1 MTKKNKSIEAIKNK
15 TTDKKM
21 SSIQKPILT
30 VITPLDSELTNI
42 YNELIERG
50 KGRGFVTESEIISII
65 PNLEENIEAI
75 DFLYQKLRQANIKII
90 DFSEE
95 QPCKTESKKIKNGR
109 RKTLTEQISSSLQ
122 VYLREISQTS
132 LLTPK
137 EEIALGK
144 RISQG
149 DELSRQ
155 KLINA
160 NLRLVVSIAKRYI
173 NRSRKLSFLDLI
185 QEGNI
190 GLFKA
195 AEKFDY
201 HKGYK
206 FSTYAT
212 WWIRQSIT
220 RALADQ
226 SRVIRIP
233 VHMIETISKYTQIK
247 TQLAQ
252 ELGRE
257 PTIEEISEEINLP
270 IAKVSQIQKIAQ
282 ETVSLETPVG
292 DEEGDAYLG
301 DFIEDKKS
309 ISPSKEA
316 SRRLLK
322 DHLDEAMKYLTDRE
336 KKILDMRFGLTDG
349 VTHTLEEVGQR
360 FNVTRERIR
369 QIEAKALEKIR
380 EKAGLKKFQGYE

>member
-1 MTKKNKSIEAIKNK
+1 MSKQNSKKELNSKKSFSDL
-15 TTDKKM
+15 TT
-21 SSIQKPILT
+21 SSTSDLS
-30 VITPLDSELTNI
+30 DI
-42 YNELIERG
+42 YDELIERG
-50 KGRGFVTESEIISII
+50 RGRGFVTESEIISII
-65 PNLEENIEAI
+65 PNLEEDIEAL
-75 DFLYQKLRQANIKII
+75 DYLYQRLRQANIKIV

-95 QPCKTESKKIKNGR
+95 PLYKTEPKKTKKSR
-109 RKTLTEQISSSLQ
+109 RETLAEQMSSSLQ
-122 VYLREISQTS
+122 VYLREISRTP

-137 EEIALGK
+137 EEIALGR

-257 PTIEEISEEINLP
+257 PTIEEISEEMNLP

-292 DEEGDAYLG
+292 DEDGDAYLE
-301 DFIEDKKS
+301 DFIEDKRS

-322 DHLDEAMKYLTDRE
+322 DHLDEAMEFLSERE

-349 VTHTLEEVGQR
+349 VTHTLEEVGQK

-369 QIEAKALEKIR
+369 QIEAKSLEKIR
-380 EKAGLKKFQGYE
+380 EKSGLKKFQGYE

>member
-1 MTKKNKSIEAIKNK
+1 MVVPS
-15 TTDKKM
+15 
-21 SSIQKPILT
+21 
-30 VITPLDSELTNI
+30 DSELTDI
-42 YNELIERG
+42 YNELVERG
-50 KGRGFVTESEIISII
+50 RGRGFVTESEIISIV
-65 PNLEENIEAI
+65 PNLEENIETI
-75 DFLYQKLRQANIKII
+75 DYLYQQLRQANIKII

-95 QPCKTESKKIKNGR
+95 PPHKIEPKKTKKS
-109 RKTLTEQISSSLQ
+109 RKKTIAEQISSSLQ
-122 VYLREISQTS
+122 VYLREISRTP

-137 EEIALGK
+137 EEITLGK

-155 KLINA
+155 RLINA

-233 VHMIETISKYTQIK
+233 VHMIETISKYTQIR
-247 TQLAQ
+247 TQLSQ

-257 PTIEEISEEINLP
+257 PTIEEISEEVNLP
-270 IAKVSQIQKIAQ
+270 ISKVSQIQKIAQ

-292 DEEGDAYLG
+292 DEDGDAYLG

-336 KKILDMRFGLTDG
+336 NKILDMRFGLTDG

-369 QIEAKALEKIR
+369 QIEAKSLEKIR
-380 EKAGLKKFQGYE
+380 ERAGLKKFQGYE